1 MNVVPPS
8 RRHLRPLVAPASSRE
23 VYYFP
28 VQIDVALIGGTGIGE
43 RLAALGGTPIH
54 VPTADGLVRGRL
66 IEHRGLKLLALSRHS
81 RGHKVPPHRVAYA
94 AMARAALQLG
104 AKACLGT
111 AAVGSLRREWGPGT
125 LVAASDFLDL
135 TYRNV
140 TLHDRKVIHTDFSDP
155 FPARKALLQEGVV
168 DGGVYMGLNGPRY
181 ETPVEIKTFR
191 QLGADLVGMTA
202 TTEAIAF
209 REAGVPYGLL
219 SIVTNLAAGLS
230 DTPLDHEEVVVE
242 MKRSG
247 ERAVEILLEAAVR
260 LAA

>member
-1 MNVVPPS
+1 MT
-8 RRHLRPLVAPASSRE
+8 
-23 VYYFP
+23 
-28 VQIDVALIGGTGIGE
+28 IDVALIGGTGIGE
-43 RLAALGGTPIH
+43 RLVALGGAPVH
-54 VPTADGLVRGRL
+54 VPTSDGLVRGRL
-66 IEHRGLKLLALSRHS
+66 VEHEGVRLLLLSRHS
-81 RGHKVPPHRVAYA
+81 SGHKVPPHRVAYA
-94 AMARAALQLG
+94 AMARAAKSLG
-104 AKACLGT
+104 ARACLAT

-125 LVAASDFLDL
+125 LVSAKDFLDL

-140 TLHDRKVIHTDFSDP
+140 TLHDRQVVHTDFSDP
-155 FPARKALLQEGVV
+155 FPARGALLQAGVV

-181 ETPVEIKTFR
+181 ETPKEIETFR

-209 REAGVPYGLL
+209 REIGVPYGLL
-219 SIVTNLAAGLS
+219 AIVTNLAAGLS

-247 ERAVEILLEAAVR
+247 ERAVEILLEAATR